1 MKTVLCL
8 VLSALIACSVAFPQE
23 RTTESPVIFIDFN
36 YSGKPGESKSLRSL
50 DQYQDGQNSARSDLK
65 TDSYGNPVTQHYDDL
80 DNLNGNSGKNKFVIP
95 GYASGILGSHET
107 TNGAGAIPDGQR
119 KYDDDRITFV
129 DSYQNTYKNT
139 QNSLFTPS
147 TGLATPPF
155 GSQPG
160 IENNSPVDIPKPN
173 IDAAET
179 PVTPIDDPL
188 NGPLNPPQQTPS
200 PGLVGPV
207 GFGPGVG
214 NNDSPVIIP
223 KPNIGIQETPI
234 TENDGPVSQGLL
246 PPPVNGPG
254 FDGLNTPYKPNSI
267 NDIPLN
273 GNSFQNGPVI
283 ITDVSFAPKPANGL
297 LPPKDPIPSD
307 IIGADSLS
315 ATPKDQNTNNFGQF
329 GVLGGTPATN
339 NVAVPSRNNSP
350 PPTPTFS
357 NNPNKNSDGKYTGN
371 FGGSPGILGGSPVAP
386 SNNNNYK
393 PPQGQFG
400 GGQGLLSIPVQK
412 PTQPINQIPVTV
424 VLSPQPNN
432 RYNGGFGGPTGV
444 LGKPGQNQP
453 PPTQIAFTPG
463 AAPDT
468 GKYSGTFGG
477 SSGVLTSSNTA
488 YTTQSAA
495 SQQQFLTNSVVPTV
509 ANNNYQGAIGGAAG
523 VFGNSPAA
531 SVPTPTVVQ
540 LDNASSHKHTG
551 LFGGPPGVLSPFDN
565 GKQ

>member
-1 MKTVLCL
+1 M
-8 VLSALIACSVAFPQE
+8 
-23 RTTESPVIFIDFN
+23 
-36 YSGKPGESKSLRSL
+36 
-50 DQYQDGQNSARSDLK
+50 K

-80 DNLNGNSGKNKFVIP
+80 DNLNPNSGKNKFVIP
-95 GYASGILGSHET
+95 GYASGILGAHET
-107 TNGAGAIPDGQR
+107 PGGVPDGQR
-119 KYDDDRITFV
+119 KFDNDKITFV

-179 PVTPIDDPL
+179 PVTIIEDPL

-200 PGLVGPV
+200 SGLVGPV

-214 NNDSPVIIP
+214 DNNSPVIIP

-246 PPPVNGPG
+246 PPPENGQG
-254 FDGLNTPYKPNSI
+254 FDGLNTKYSPNSI
-267 NDIPLN
+267 NDIPLG
-273 GNSFQNGPVI
+273 GNPFQNIPVI
-283 ITDVSFAPKPANGL
+283 ITDVSYAPKPANGL

-307 IIGADSLS
+307 VNGS
-315 ATPKDQNTNNFGQF
+315 DQSTNNFGQF
-329 GVLGGTPATN
+329 DGASGVLGGTPATN
-339 NVAVPSRNNSP
+339 NVAVPSQNNSP
-350 PPTPTFS
+350 PPAPTT
-357 NNPNKNSDGKYTGN
+357 NNYNPTKTSEGKYTGN
-371 FGGSPGILGGSPVAP
+371 FGGSPGILGGASAVPAVP
-386 SNNNNYK
+386 FNNNANYK

-400 GGQGLLSIPVQK
+400 GGQGLLSIPPQK
-412 PTQPINQIPVTV
+412 PTQTTNQIPVTV
-424 VLSPQPNN
+424 IQSPQENN
-432 RYNGGFGGPTGV
+432 RYNGGFGGATGV
-444 LGKPGQNQP
+444 LGKPTQNQP

-468 GKYSGTFGG
+468 GKYSGGFGG
-477 SSGVLTSSNTA
+477 APGVLSSSNTA
-488 YTTQSAA
+488 YSTQSVA
-495 SQQQFLTNSVVPTV
+495 SQQPFLTNSVVPTV
-509 ANNNYQGAIGGAAG
+509 ANNNYQGTFGGASG

-531 SVPTPTVVQ
+531 SVPSPTVAQ

-551 LFGGPPGVLSPFDN
+551 LFGGPSGVLTPFDN
-565 GKQ
+565 VKH

>member
-1 MKTVLCL
+1 ME
-8 VLSALIACSVAFPQE
+8 CSVYIWKQWPHSVPLSDISYNFIDHVFNFF
-23 RTTESPVIFIDFN
+23 SVIFIDFN
-36 YSGKPGESKSLRSL
+36 YGGKPGESKSLRSL
-50 DQYQDGQNSARSDLK
+50 DQYQDGSNRARSDLK
-65 TDSYGNPVTQHYDDL
+65 TDSYGNPVTQQYDDL
-80 DNLNGNSGKNKFVIP
+80 ENLNLNSGKNKFVIP

-107 TNGAGAIPDGQR
+107 LNGAIPEGQR

-129 DSYQNTYKNT
+129 DSYQNTYTNT

-147 TGLATPPF
+147 SGLATPPF

-179 PVTPIDDPL
+179 PVTPIEDPL

-200 PGLVGPV
+200 PGLSVPV
-207 GFGPGVG
+207 GSGPGIG
-214 NNDSPVIIP
+214 SNDSPVIIP

-246 PPPVNGPG
+246 PPPENGQG
-254 FDGLNTPYKPNSI
+254 FNGLNTKYSPNSI

-297 LPPKDPIPSD
+297 LPPKDPIPYD
-307 IIGADSLS
+307 VNGDN
-315 ATPKDQNTNNFGQF
+315 QNTNNFGQF
-329 GVLGGTPATN
+329 GGASGILGGTPAIN
-339 NVAVPSRNNSP
+339 NVAVPSQNNSP
-350 PPTPTFS
+350 PPAPTFNN
-357 NNPNKNSDGKYTGN
+357 NNPTKTSDGKYTGN
-371 FGGSPGILGGSPVAP
+371 FGGSPGILGGSPAVPLNSGA
-386 SNNNNYK
+386 YK

-400 GGQGLLSIPVQK
+400 GGQGLLSIP
-412 PTQPINQIPVTV
+412 TQTTNQIPVTV
-424 VLSPQPNN
+424 IQSPQPNN
-432 RYNGGFGGPTGV
+432 QY
-444 LGKPGQNQP
+444 KPGQNQQ

-468 GKYSGTFGG
+468 GKYSGGFGG
-477 SSGVLTSSNTA
+477 APGVLSSSNTA
-488 YTTQSAA
+488 YTTQKAT

-509 ANNNYQGAIGGAAG
+509 TNSYQGGFGGPSG
-523 VFGNSPAA
+523 IFGNAPAA
-531 SVPTPTVVQ
+531 SVATPVAVQ

-551 LFGGPPGVLSPFDN
+551 LFGGPSGVLTPFDN
-565 GKQ
+565 VKH

>member
-1 MKTVLCL
+1 ME
-8 VLSALIACSVAFPQE
+8 CSVYIWKQWPHSVPLSDISYNFIDHVFNFF
-23 RTTESPVIFIDFN
+23 SVIFIDFN
-36 YSGKPGESKSLRSL
+36 YGGKPGESKSLRSL
-50 DQYQDGQNSARSDLK
+50 DQYQDGSNRARSDLK
-65 TDSYGNPVTQHYDDL
+65 TDSYGNPVTQQYDDL
-80 DNLNGNSGKNKFVIP
+80 ENLNLNSGKNKFVIP

-107 TNGAGAIPDGQR
+107 LNGAIPEGQR

-129 DSYQNTYKNT
+129 DSYQNTYTNT

-147 TGLATPPF
+147 SGLATPPF

-179 PVTPIDDPL
+179 PVTPIEDPL

-200 PGLVGPV
+200 PGLSVPV
-207 GFGPGVG
+207 GSGPGFG

-246 PPPVNGPG
+246 PPPENGQG
-254 FDGLNTPYKPNSI
+254 FNGLNTKYSPNSI

-297 LPPKDPIPSD
+297 LPPKDPIPYD
-307 IIGADSLS
+307 VNGDN
-315 ATPKDQNTNNFGQF
+315 QNTNNFGQF
-329 GVLGGTPATN
+329 GGASGILGGTPAIN
-339 NVAVPSRNNSP
+339 NVAVPSQNNSP
-350 PPTPTFS
+350 PPAPTFNN
-357 NNPNKNSDGKYTGN
+357 NNPTKTSDGKYTGN
-371 FGGSPGILGGSPVAP
+371 FGGSPGILGGSPAVPLNSGA
-386 SNNNNYK
+386 YK

-400 GGQGLLSIPVQK
+400 GGQGLLSIP
-412 PTQPINQIPVTV
+412 TQTTNQIPVTV
-424 VLSPQPNN
+424 IQSPQPNN
-432 RYNGGFGGPTGV
+432 QY
-444 LGKPGQNQP
+444 KPGQNQQ

-468 GKYSGTFGG
+468 GKYAGGFGG
-477 SSGVLTSSNTA
+477 APGVLSSSNTA
-488 YTTQSAA
+488 YTTQKAT

-509 ANNNYQGAIGGAAG
+509 ANSYQGGFGGSSG
-523 VFGNSPAA
+523 IYGNAPAA
-531 SVPTPTVVQ
+531 SVATPVAVQ

-551 LFGGPPGVLSPFDN
+551 LFGGPSGVLTPFDN
-565 GKQ
+565 VKH